1 MDGTYNVDAFVS
13 FMVEDECIHGVY
25 ISMLQLQKYWHE
37 WYLSAI
43 VKAFK
48 ECNRIY
54 PKAKVIAIDK
64 DITCRVWCS

>member
-1 MDGTYNVDAFVS
+1 MDTL
-13 FMVEDECIHGVY
+13 
-25 ISMLQLQKYWHE
+25 ISMLQSQNYLHE

-54 PKAKVIAIDK
+54 PKAKNIVIDK
-64 DITCRVWCS
+64 DLT